1 MKKIYL
7 AIFVVLI
14 ASIVVVGVN
23 IGPVFGEGKGIP
35 TWVKNVITWWS
46 QGQVSDDEFLKGI
59 KFLVENNIIQ
69 IESSKNSGSEP
80 IVTSDKAVY
89 NQDDTITISGT
100 GFADGDVVVVV
111 GNYDYLAY
119 VDTETN
125 KVGLDQT
132 DLSELSVLTQ
142 YQYSDNNLGNWAK
155 RPYPT
160 GLAIS
165 TRVHTDH
172 SGNWQIT
179 LKEFTST
186 DKDSNGNEVTSSHSL
201 PPDQYIVKVAQK
213 TYESDDSTDSG
224 YKNLSIRAAY
234 TNITVE

>member
-7 AIFVVLI
+7 PIFVVLI
-14 ASIVVVGVN
+14 ASIFAVW
-23 IGPVFGEGKGIP
+23 ISIEPVFGEGKVP

-80 IVTSDKAVY
+80 IVTSDKTIY
-89 NQDDTITISGT
+89 SQGDTITISGT

-132 DLSELSVLTQ
+132 DLSELSVLAQ

-155 RPYPT
+155 RPYPA

-165 TRVHTDH
+165 TRIHADH

-186 DKDSNGNEVTSSHSL
+186 DKDSNGNEVTSSHFL

-213 TYESDDSTDSG
+213 IYQSDDSTDSG
-224 YKNLSIRAAY
+224 YKNLSIRTAY